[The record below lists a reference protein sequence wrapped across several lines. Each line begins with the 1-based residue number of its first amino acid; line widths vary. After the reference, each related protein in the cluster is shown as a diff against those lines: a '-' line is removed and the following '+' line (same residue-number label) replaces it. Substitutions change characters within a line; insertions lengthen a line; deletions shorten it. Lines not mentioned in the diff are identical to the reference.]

1 MGTDLVDEFLGT
13 GRTTHRTV
21 LIVLRPGER
30 YERVACRRD
39 KRATRNRGP
48 MRISAIGPLAVGSS
62 LGCGGSRL
70 GCGPLCRG
78 CAGVGAQEAA
88 GALAAEHFGGLA
100 VEEHRTAADP
110 PLADP
115 ICFPDRKN
123 TQGGWAGDS
132 TRRSLS
138 SWVVLCGCR
147 FGSGGGF
154 EGDAVAHRHQLRDV
168 VACSAF
174 GVDPGCVVVGAEVAE
189 PGGGVVEHVPD
200 DDQDGAGDR
209 DQGFELA
216 AAFDDAT
223 RR

>member
-48 MRISAIGPLAVGSS
+48 MRISPIGPLAVGSS

-209 DQGFELA
+209 D
-216 AAFDDAT
+216 
-223 RR
+223 